1 MGFVL
6 FFNLLLESDK
16 SHAMLMF
23 SALCAL
29 WEALICAVPVMVLS
43 EREDAILLL
52 SRERERHGHCALLQL
67 AVGER

>member
-1 MGFVL
+1 MGIVL

-29 WEALICAVPVMVLS
+29 WEALICAVPAMVLS
-43 EREDAILLL
+43 ERDSILLL
-52 SRERERHGHCALLQL
+52 STERERHGHYALLQL
-67 AVGER
+67 AVEQR